1 MKELFQIDHPLIAHK
16 LALIRDK
23 HTEPKEFR
31 ELVEELSML
40 LAYEVF
46 RDLPSIEVEIETPLS
61 RSKARMV
68 DGKKIAL
75 FPILRAGLI
84 MSSGIL
90 RLIPNAPVGHLGIYR
105 DSQTLSPVPYY
116 YKFPPNL
123 KDKEN
128 IILDPM
134 LATGGS
140 AAHAASVLKEKGA
153 ENIKFVCIISA
164 PEGIKTLHS
173 AHPDVPIFTAS
184 VDEYLN
190 SHGYIV
196 PGLGDAGDRLFGTK

>member
-61 RSKARMV
+61 RSQARMV

-75 FPILRAGLI
+75 FPILRAG
-84 MSSGIL
+84 
-90 RLIPNAPVGHLGIYR
+90 
-105 DSQTLSPVPYY
+105 
-116 YKFPPNL
+116 
-123 KDKEN
+123 
-128 IILDPM
+128 
-134 LATGGS
+134 
-140 AAHAASVLKEKGA
+140 
-153 ENIKFVCIISA
+153 
-164 PEGIKTLHS
+164 
-173 AHPDVPIFTAS
+173 
-184 VDEYLN
+184 
-190 SHGYIV
+190 
-196 PGLGDAGDRLFGTK
+196 